1 MLTTAAYA
9 AVSTGRLSSAAPKV
23 GEAAASDS
31 CLFISTADGALTVV
45 PVAYIERQ
53 SQPSEGRLTLNL
65 INGKRLSF
73 KDVTGCTG
81 TPPEDMPAFTS
92 FKFNNKFN
100 PQLYCDV
107 EAADPSASLIRLE
120 AGGIGKWLTASFQL
134 PDDDTQVFVGTTPQ
148 QSKVTRQSF
157 ARPVTYTLGR
167 ALWKEV
173 QILQDSTGYTYNEIP
188 YGRHQ
193 TVAVDFPSD
202 YPIGT
207 YGIPQIH
214 ITTETGEPPLS
225 KTEYIEGMA
234 EFYGAGVFPDMGE
247 KRILIRGRGNSSW
260 SDSGA
265 TAKNPYHFKFLEKE
279 KPFGLTAGK
288 HWVLLANRQ
297 SGSMTAN
304 AIGMYISGLMQTAA
318 ANHIVPCDLYINGE
332 YRGSY
337 NLTEKVG
344 LHNNSVD
351 LDDDSRATLLEL
363 DTYYDEPHRF
373 HSTELGMPVNIHTPD
388 FDDEASTSA
397 LTEDNVR
404 RAYNTLEQKT
414 LDNSVADYMDPLYC
428 ANFFLVNS
436 LVNNCELGHPKS
448 TFLYNE
454 DIFNIKESPWVWG
467 PVWDLDWGF
476 GYKENSIYFV
486 DDIEEDFIEH
496 LKNSGQVHG
505 AMGRWV
511 ESMFNDPEVK
521 AAYNSLLEYY
531 VNGGG
536 LADVLDFCTAYY
548 AFTASSFA
556 HNKTNDNATSSHD
569 KTDYAAQLPQCLEW
583 LKARA
588 YFLANQAGIKRQQPV
603 SARES
608 QPRDALQRLR
618 RQRAG
623 NRDDP
628 TDRQHV
634 HLRPQRHQQSRQPA
648 APALDLRHQQSP
660 SGQRKAEPVTQPH
673 RLADDQH
680 RRRGKRRRL
689 RRNVSERPRHAARVR
704 RRARADD
711 SCRCG
716 GRLADGDERGRN
728 FAEPPEAH
736 QEHIRTLRIEQT
748 RKVNVDGLV
757 VLRMRRHHLEPLG
770 DATMRHGNPD
780 RRRHRNRRG
789 DARNNRAGNAA
800 RQQVLSLFAAAAEDE
815 RIPALEPHDP
825 RVHQRLLRKQRVD
838 LVLRQRV
845 VTACLAHINQFASR
859 LGSLQQRV
867 IDQTVVDDHI
877 RRLQGLKSLHRDK
890 PGISRP
896 CAHQCHFARK
906 LPTNLR
912 RRQTS
917 RLGGRPPDN
926 IRKDRL
932 FDNRSGENAT
942 EADLRSL
949 PFRQRPDRP
958 MAIGANLTQ
967 KSALRRSDSFSL
979 IRSEGVDLG
988 LQPDV
993 IGPQFDR

>member
-9 AVSTGRLSSAAPKV
+9 AVNTGRLSSDADTPAEQ
-23 GEAAASDS
+23 GDS
-31 CLFISTADGALTVV
+31 CLFVSTADGALTVV

-588 YFLANQAGIKRQQPV
+588 YFLANQAGIKINPLPTPPDGPLPPLPDEGLMGDVNGDGAISIADVVCLLNFIR
-603 SARES
+603 SLEY
-608 QPRDALQRLR
+608 DACIR
-618 RQRAG
+618 
-623 NRDDP
+623 
-628 TDRQHV
+628 
-634 HLRPQRHQQSRQPA
+634 
-648 APALDLRHQQSP
+648 
-660 SGQRKAEPVTQPH
+660 
-673 RLADDQH
+673 
-680 RRRGKRRRL
+680 
-689 RRNVSERPRHAARVR
+689 RHADVDANGRI
-704 RRARADD
+704 ADED
-711 SCRCG
+711 
-716 GRLADGDERGRN
+716 
-728 FAEPPEAH
+728 
-736 QEHIRTLRIEQT
+736 
-748 RKVNVDGLV
+748 
-757 VLRMRRHHLEPLG
+757 
-770 DATMRHGNPD
+770 
-780 RRRHRNRRG
+780 
-789 DARNNRAGNAA
+789 
-800 RQQVLSLFAAAAEDE
+800 AAA
-815 RIPALEPHDP
+815 ICQIIL
-825 RVHQRLLRKQRVD
+825 
-838 LVLRQRV
+838 
-845 VTACLAHINQFASR
+845 
-859 LGSLQQRV
+859 SLQQDAAARRKTLQRQRHLAPATAQLSLEDFQADPETDV
-867 IDQTVVDDHI
+867 TLQCALNIDEGKYCGLQFDLALPAGLSLKKLNPAPNFRNLELAQT
-877 RRLQGLKSLHRDK
+877 Q
-890 PGISRP
+890 
-896 CAHQCHFARK
+896 
-906 LPTNLR
+906 LPTDEDGTQHFRIIFYTDGAHAFTKGRHAFKLTFTAGERTAAPQVISLSSVLLANAIGEEERAANTHSTFTFTPDPLDGVERLR
-912 RRQTS
+912 TTDNGQQTTDS
-917 RLGGRPPDN
+917 EGGLIYDLTGRPVNTSP
-926 IRKDRL
+926 L
-932 FDNRSGENAT
+932 GE
-942 EADLRSL
+942 
-949 PFRQRPDRP
+949 
-958 MAIGANLTQ
+958 
-967 KSALRRSDSFSL
+967 
-979 IRSEGVDLG
+979 SEGGSFHGVLIARG
-988 LQPDV
+988 RK
-993 IGPQFDR
+993 IIF